1 MASELKKLSK
11 LDKPDNLDREVLNAS
26 GVAAES
32 PGGTALATGRP
43 VSAGRAPAHTQENPV
58 TANTHPANN
67 GRATKIAPAAP
78 ERPAA
83 KIGSAAAK
91 IGSAAAKIGSA
102 AAKIGSAAAKIGG
115 GAAGTPVSKIDGT
128 APEGHAATDE
138 KCSPLAEVDRF
149 FDLVI
154 AELSA
159 LRTRAEHEA
168 IDRAVDLILDCE
180 ARGGRVH
187 VTGVGKS
194 EYVARYAASLLS
206 STGTPAYFLH
216 ATECVHGSA
225 GQLCKSDIA
234 IAISKSGKT
243 PELMSAVGLLGE
255 MGIRIIGVSADT
267 ASPLATA
274 SDVLLYAGVENEGGL
289 LNLAPRISI
298 LAQNYVLCGLSVA
311 LEIRKGLTREQYAG
325 WHPGGVLGR
334 LARGD

>member
-26 GVAAES
+26 GIAAES

-78 ERPAA
+78 ERP
-83 KIGSAAAK
+83 
-91 IGSAAAKIGSA
+91 AAKIGSA

-243 PELMSAVGLLGE
+243 PELMSAVALLGE

-267 ASPLATA
+267 ASPLANA

>member
-78 ERPAA
+78 ERP
-83 KIGSAAAK
+83 
-91 IGSAAAKIGSA
+91 

>member
-26 GVAAES
+26 GVEAGES
-32 PGGTALATGRP
+32 PGGAVLATDRP
-43 VSAGRAPAHTQENPV
+43 VSGGRAPVHAHENPV
-58 TANTHPANN
+58 TANTHPTNN

-78 ERPAA
+78 ER
-83 KIGSAAAK
+83 
-91 IGSAAAKIGSA
+91 
-102 AAKIGSAAAKIGG
+102 
-115 GAAGTPVSKIDGT
+115 
-128 APEGHAATDE
+128 HAATDE

-168 IDRAVDLILDCE
+168 IDQAVDLILDCE

-243 PELMSAVGLLGE
+243 PELMSAVVLLGQ

-267 ASPLATA
+267 VSPLANA

>member
-11 LDKPDNLDREVLNAS
+11 LDKPDNSDREALNAS
-26 GVAAES
+26 GVEAADS
-32 PGGTALATGRP
+32 I
-43 VSAGRAPAHTQENPV
+43 GRAARASVQAHEEDRLPP
-58 TANTHPANN
+58 NTHPANN
-67 GRATKIAPAAP
+67 GRSSKVDGAAP
-78 ERPAA
+78 ESPAA
-83 KIGSAAAK
+83 R
-91 IGSAAAKIGSA
+91 
-102 AAKIGSAAAKIGG
+102 
-115 GAAGTPVSKIDGT
+115 IDSDV
-128 APEGHAATDE
+128 AERPEVTDE
-138 KCSPLAEVDRF
+138 KPSPLAEVDRF

-180 ARGGRVH
+180 AGGGRVH

-234 IAISKSGKT
+234 IGISKSGKT
-243 PELMSAVGLLGE
+243 PELMSAVALLGE

-267 ASPLATA
+267 ASPLANA

>member
-11 LDKPDNLDREVLNAS
+11 LDEPDNLDREVLNAS
-26 GVAAES
+26 GVETAES
-32 PGGTALATGRP
+32 LGGTALATDRP
-43 VSAGRAPAHTQENPV
+43 VSAGRAPVQTQENPLA
-58 TANTHPANN
+58 ANTHPANN

-83 KIGSAAAK
+83 KINSA
-91 IGSAAAKIGSA
+91 
-102 AAKIGSAAAKIGG
+102 
-115 GAAGTPVSKIDGT
+115 AAGTPVSKIDGA
-128 APEGHAATDE
+128 APERRAATDE
-138 KCSPLAEVDRF
+138 KCSALAEVDRF

-159 LRTRAEHEA
+159 LRTRAEREA

-180 ARGGRVH
+180 ASGGRVH

-243 PELMSAVGLLGE
+243 PELMSAVELLGE
-255 MGIRIIGVSADT
+255 MSIRIIGVSADT
-267 ASPLATA
+267 GSPLANA

>member
-11 LDKPDNLDREVLNAS
+11 VDKPDNLDREVLNAS
-26 GVAAES
+26 GAEAAES
-32 PGGTALATGRP
+32 LGGTALAADRL
-43 VSAGRAPAHTQENPV
+43 VSAGGAPVQAQENPS
-58 TANTHPANN
+58 TADTHPANN

-83 KIGSAAAK
+83 RIEGAAAK
-91 IGSAAAKIGSA
+91 IGSAAARIGSA
-102 AAKIGSAAAKIGG
+102 
-115 GAAGTPVSKIDGT
+115 AAGTPVSKT
-128 APEGHAATDE
+128 EGAASEGPAATDE
-138 KCSPLAEVDRF
+138 KCFPLAEVDRF

-255 MGIRIIGVSADT
+255 MSIRIIGVSADT
-267 ASPLATA
+267 GSPLANA

>member
-11 LDKPDNLDREVLNAS
+11 LDEPDNLDREVLNAS
-26 GVAAES
+26 GVEAAES
-32 PGGTALATGRP
+32 LGGTALATDRP
-43 VSAGRAPAHTQENPV
+43 VNAGRVPVHAQENPLPV
-58 TANTHPANN
+58 NTHPAKN

-78 ERPAA
+78 ERP
-83 KIGSAAAK
+83 
-91 IGSAAAKIGSA
+91 
-102 AAKIGSAAAKIGG
+102 
-115 GAAGTPVSKIDGT
+115 
-128 APEGHAATDE
+128 AATDE

-180 ARGGRVH
+180 AHGGRVH

-267 ASPLATA
+267 ASPLANA